1 MLVGVDCLG
10 REALGLVQGR
20 AETDDSYLIYFR
32 DPDIWPREEKFEKRS
47 QRWYAEEIPG
57 KS

>member
-1 MLVGVDCLG
+1 MGVDCLG